1 MHLLLTTAYVTKID
15 IDMRETEHSL
25 AKNLH
30 ENIRYLGK
38 VLGEAILNKEGQET
52 FDTIEKIRKTAVKFR
67 RQNDIES
74 AELLATMLKKLSP
87 EQAVPVIR
95 AFSHFKHLVNIAEDL
110 YEHQRTR
117 INEDNLG
124 AGMLAHTV
132 NKIEQRPID
141 YETITSFF
149 SDALVSPVLTAH
161 PTEVQRKSI
170 LDLQDALASYLAER
184 DTLVSD
190 KELERNR
197 LLIEGTICSLWQTR
211 VVRLSKISVSNE
223 IENAISYYET
233 TFLNAIPE
241 ILQDL
246 ERDINRIFSN
256 QFYGLYQLPSFLH
269 MGSWIGGDR
278 DGNPFVNGET
288 LSKAVHLQAA
298 AAFKFYI
305 KEVGE
310 LRRELAISTRLI
322 KVTSDVEMLAQR
334 SRDQSPHRVDEAYRL
349 ALNGIHDRLMV
360 TAQPVLPV
368 SEFVQVSTNA
378 KPYTSAD
385 AFLAEITMLIHSLM
399 QNKGEHLVYS
409 RLGKLAKAI
418 ETFGFHL
425 STIDIRQSSDVH
437 ETVITEL
444 INKAGYD
451 FNYDELG
458 EEEKVEAL
466 LEELKQ
472 PRLLFS
478 PFQQYSELV
487 HKEIGVFKKA
497 REMRSLFGP
506 RTVRQYIISHTET
519 LSDLLEVALLQ
530 KETGLLRGVWGSANI
545 QVDLNIV
552 PLFETIADLRN
563 ATMIMGR
570 WLSLLG
576 IKHVLHYQGD
586 EQEIMLG
593 YSDSNKDG
601 GFLTS
606 SWELYKSEVSLL
618 ELFNQAKIKLRLF
631 HGRGGAVGR
640 GGGPTYQAIMAQP
653 YGTVNGQIRLT
664 EQGETIAHKYSDAK
678 IGKQSLETLIAATI
692 DASLFPQ
699 DDLADL
705 QQRSFEA
712 IMEELS
718 STAMTSYRS
727 LIYETPGFEEYFFN
741 TTPISEIAELNIGS
755 RPSARKA
762 NRKIEDLRAIPWGF
776 SWAQCRLL
784 LPGWYGL
791 GSAIHH
797 YIYADDKKVKART
810 KQLKEMLNSWSLFN
824 TLISNVDMVI
834 AKTDLTVAKRYAQML
849 QDENLRETIF
859 SRIENEYNLTVEALN
874 LLQDTNER
882 LSNNPVLADSIKNR
896 LPYLDPM
903 NYLQVEMIQRYR
915 NGDTNDKLKLAILL
929 TINGVAA
936 GLRNTG

>member
-1 MHLLLTTAYVTKID
+1 MS
-15 IDMRETEHSL
+15 ETEQSL
-25 AKNLH
+25 SKDLK

-38 VLGEAILNKEGQET
+38 ILGEAILNKEGQET
-52 FDTIEKIRKTAVKFR
+52 FDVIENIRRTAVRSHRKK
-67 RQNDIES
+67 DKS
-74 AELLATMLKKLSP
+74 AAILLEDMLKNLSP

-110 YEHQRTR
+110 YAHQHTR
-117 INEDNLG
+117 INEDSLG

-132 NKIEQRPID
+132 NCFEQNPISF
-141 YETITSFF
+141 ETIAHFF

-170 LDLQDALASYLAER
+170 LDIQDALSFYLAER
-184 DTLVSD
+184 DTLISQ
-190 KELERNR
+190 KEKERNR
-197 LLIEGTICSLWQTR
+197 LLIEGAICSLWQTR
-211 VVRLSKISVSNE
+211 VVRLSKISVVNE

-233 TFLNAIPE
+233 TFLDAIPK

-246 ERDINRIFSN
+246 ERDINRIFSD
-256 QFYGLYQLPSFLH
+256 QFDGLYQLPSFLH

-288 LSKAVHLQAA
+288 LAQAVQLQSAS
-298 AAFKFYI
+298 AFKYYI
-305 KEVGE
+305 KEVE
-310 LRRELAISTRLI
+310 ILRRELAVSTRLI
-322 KVTSDVEMLAQR
+322 RVTPEVQALAKR
-334 SRDQSPHRVDEAYRL
+334 SLDQSPHRVDEAYRL
-349 ALNGIHDRLMV
+349 ALNGIYDRLMA
-360 TAQPVLPV
+360 TAKPVLSV
-368 SEFVQVSTNA
+368 SEFSSSQANA
-378 KPYTSAD
+378 KAYENPE
-385 AFLAEITMLIHSLM
+385 AFLAEITLLIHSLM
-399 QNKGEHLVYS
+399 LNKGENLVYP

-425 STIDIRQSSDVH
+425 ATIDIRQSSDVH

-451 FNYDELG
+451 FNYEELS
-458 EEEKVEAL
+458 EEEKVKTL
-466 LEELKQ
+466 LEELQQ

-487 HKEIGVFKKA
+487 HKEIGVFNKV
-497 REMRSLFGP
+497 REMRAQFGP

-545 QVDLNIV
+545 EVDLNIA

-563 ATMIMGR
+563 ATMIMGK

-576 IKHVLHYQGD
+576 IRHVLRYQGN

-606 SWELYKSEVSLL
+606 SWELYKAEVELL
-618 ELFNQAKIKLRLF
+618 ELFNQANIKLRLF

-653 YGTVNGQIRLT
+653 EGTVNGQIRLT
-664 EQGETIAHKYSDAK
+664 EQGETIAYKYADPK
-678 IGKQSLETLIAATI
+678 VGRQNLETLIAATI
-692 DASLFPQ
+692 DASLFPH
-699 DDLADL
+699 DDLGEK
-705 QQRSFEA
+705 QRRSFE
-712 IMEELS
+712 ITMEELS

-727 LIYETPGFEEYFFN
+727 LIYETPGFEAYFFN

-797 YIYADDKKVKART
+797 YIHADESKTNART
-810 KQLKEMLNSWSLFN
+810 AQLKKMMKSWSLFK
-824 TLISNVDMVI
+824 TLISNVDMVL
-834 AKTDLTVAKRYAQML
+834 AKTDLNVAKRYAQML
-849 QDENLRETIF
+849 KDESLREAIF
-859 SRIENEYNLTVEALN
+859 SRIEKEYQLTVDALN
-874 LLQDTNER
+874 LLQGTEER
-882 LSNNPVLADSIKNR
+882 LSNNPILADSIKNR

-915 NGDTNDKLKLAILL
+915 DGDTNDKLKLAILL
-929 TINGVAA
+929 TINGIAA

>member
-1 MHLLLTTAYVTKID
+1 
-15 IDMRETEHSL
+15 MRETEQSISKDL
-25 AKNLH
+25 R

-38 VLGEAILNKEGQET
+38 VLGVAILNKEGQET
-52 FDTIEKIRKTAVKFR
+52 FDTIENVRRAAVKFHR
-67 RQNDIES
+67 NKDMD
-74 AELLATMLKKLSP
+74 AAATLENMLKTLSP
-87 EQAVPVIR
+87 EKAVPVIR

-110 YEHQRTR
+110 HAHQHTR
-117 INEDNLG
+117 INEDSLG

-132 NKIEQRPID
+132 NCFEKKTLSF
-141 YETITSFF
+141 ETIAEFF

-170 LDLQDALASYLAER
+170 LDIQDALAFYLAER
-184 DTLVSD
+184 DTLISQ
-190 KELERNR
+190 KEKERNR
-197 LLIEGTICSLWQTR
+197 LLIEGAICSLWQTR
-211 VVRLSKISVSNE
+211 VVRLSKISVINE

-246 ERDINRIFSN
+246 ERDINRIFGEE
-256 QFYGLYQLPSFLH
+256 FDGLYQLPSFFH

-288 LSKAVHLQAA
+288 LKQAVHLQSAA
-298 AAFKFYI
+298 VFKFYI
-305 KEVGE
+305 KEVE
-310 LRRELAISTRLI
+310 ALRRELSISTRLI
-322 KVTSDVEMLAQR
+322 KVTPEVQALAQR
-334 SRDQSPHRVDEAYRL
+334 SQDQSPHRIDESYRL
-349 ALNGIHDRLMV
+349 ALNSIYDRLMA
-360 TAQPVLPV
+360 TANPVLPV
-368 SEFVQVSTNA
+368 SDLVQAKSNA
-378 KPYTSAD
+378 KAYGNSD
-385 AFLAEITMLIHSLM
+385 EFLAEITLLIHSLM
-399 QNKGEHLVYS
+399 LNKGEHLIYP
-409 RLGKLAKAI
+409 RIGKLAKAI

-425 STIDIRQSSDVH
+425 ATIDIRQSSDVH
-437 ETVITEL
+437 EAVITEL

-451 FNYDELG
+451 FNYDELN
-458 EEEKVEAL
+458 EEEKVKTL

-478 PFQQYSELV
+478 PYQQYSELV
-487 HKEIGVFKKA
+487 HKEIGVFNKA
-497 REMRSLFGP
+497 REMRKLFGS
-506 RTVRQYIISHTET
+506 RTVKQYIISHTET

-530 KETGLLRGVWGSANI
+530 KETGLMRGVWGSANI
-545 QVDLNIV
+545 QLDLNIA

-563 ATMIMGR
+563 APMIMGQ

-576 IKHVLHYQGD
+576 IRHVLRYQGD

-606 SWELYKSEVSLL
+606 SWELYKAEIALL

-653 YGTVNGQIRLT
+653 LGTVNGQIRLT
-664 EQGETIAHKYSDAK
+664 EQGETIAFKYSDAK
-678 IGKQSLETLIAATI
+678 VGKQNLETLIAATI

-699 DDLADL
+699 DDLEEKQHRA
-705 QQRSFEA
+705 FEA
-712 IMEELS
+712 VMEELS
-718 STAMTSYRS
+718 GTAMTSYRS
-727 LIYETPGFEEYFFN
+727 LIYETPGFEDYFFN

-762 NRKIEDLRAIPWGF
+762 NRNIADLRAIPWGF

-797 YIYADDKKVKART
+797 YIHADESKAEART
-810 KQLKEMLNSWSLFN
+810 KQLKKMLKSWSLFK
-824 TLISNVDMVI
+824 TLIANVDMVL
-834 AKTDLTVAKRYAQML
+834 AKTDLNVAKRYAQML
-849 QDENLRETIF
+849 KDEPLREAIF
-859 SRIENEYNLTVEALN
+859 SRIEKEYQLTVDALN
-874 LLQDTNER
+874 LLLESKER
-882 LSNNPVLADSIKNR
+882 LNSNPLLAESIKNR

-903 NYLQVEMIQRYR
+903 NFLQVEMIQRYR
-915 NGDTNDKLKLAILL
+915 DGDTNDKLKLAILL
-929 TINGVAA
+929 TINGIAA

>member
-1 MHLLLTTAYVTKID
+1 
-15 IDMRETEHSL
+15 MRETEKSL
-25 AKNLH
+25 AKDLH
-30 ENIRYLGK
+30 ENIRYLGR

-52 FDTIEKIRKTAVKFR
+52 FDTIESIRQTAVKFR
-67 RQNDIES
+67 RKNDKDA
-74 AELLATMLKKLSP
+74 AELLENMLKTLSP

-110 YEHQRTR
+110 YAHQRTR

-132 NKIEQRPID
+132 NKFEKKEVH
-141 YETITSFF
+141 YEDIAKFF

-170 LDLQDALASYLAER
+170 LDLQDSLAFYLAER
-184 DTLVSD
+184 DTLISQ

-211 VVRLSKISVSNE
+211 VVRLSKISVTNE

-246 ERDINRIFSN
+246 ERDINRIFSDE
-256 QFYGLYQLPSFLH
+256 FYGLYQLPSFLH

-288 LSKAVHLQAA
+288 LSQAVHLQSA

-305 KEVGE
+305 KEVE
-310 LRRELAISTRLI
+310 TLRRELAISTRLI
-322 KVTSDVEMLAQR
+322 KVTPEVQTLAER

-360 TAQPVLPV
+360 TAKPVLPV
-368 SEFVQVSTNA
+368 SDFAETKIEA
-378 KPYTSAD
+378 KAYEKAE
-385 AFLAEITMLIHSLM
+385 AFLSEITILIHSLM
-399 QNKGEHLVYS
+399 VNKGEHLVYP

-425 STIDIRQSSDVH
+425 ATIDIRQSSDVH
-437 ETVITEL
+437 ESVITEL
-444 INKAGYD
+444 FNKAGYD
-451 FNYDELG
+451 FNYDELN
-458 EEEKVEAL
+458 EEEKVKTL
-466 LEELKQ
+466 LDELKQ

-478 PFQQYSELV
+478 SFQQYSELLL
-487 HKEIGVFKKA
+487 KEIGVLNKA
-497 REMRSLFGP
+497 REMRKLFGP

-519 LSDLLEVALLQ
+519 LSDLLELALLQ

-545 QVDLNIV
+545 QLDLNIV

-563 ATMIMGR
+563 ATMIMGQ
-570 WLSLLG
+570 WLSLIG
-576 IKHVLHYQGD
+576 INHVLRYQGN

-606 SWELYKSEVSLL
+606 SWELYKSEVDLL
-618 ELFNQAKIKLRLF
+618 DLFNQADIKLRLF

-640 GGGPTYQAIMAQP
+640 GGGPTYEAIMAQP
-653 YGTVNGQIRLT
+653 VGTVNGQIRLT
-664 EQGETIAHKYSDAK
+664 EQGETIAFKYSDPK
-678 IGKQSLETLIAATI
+678 VGKQSLETLIAATL

-699 DDLADL
+699 DNVEIR
-705 QQRSFEA
+705 QQRAYEA

-718 STAMTSYRS
+718 STAMTTYRS

-762 NRKIEDLRAIPWGF
+762 NRRIEDLRAIPWGF

-797 YIYADDKKVKART
+797 YIHADDKKVKART
-810 KQLKEMLNSWSLFN
+810 KQLKEMLGSWSLFS
-824 TLISNVDMVI
+824 TLIANVDMVI

-849 QDENLRETIF
+849 KDETLREAIF
-859 SRIENEYNLTVEALN
+859 SRIEKEYELTVEALN
-874 LLQDTNER
+874 LLQDSKER
-882 LSNNPVLADSIKNR
+882 LSSNPVLADSIKNR

-915 NGDTNDKLKLAILL
+915 DGDTNGKLKLAILL
-929 TINGVAA
+929 TINGIAA

>member
-1 MHLLLTTAYVTKID
+1 MH
-15 IDMRETEHSL
+15 ETEQSL
-25 AKNLH
+25 AKDLQA
-30 ENIRYLGK
+30 NIRYLGK
-38 VLGEAILNKEGQET
+38 ILGEAILNKEGQET
-52 FDTIEKIRKTAVKFR
+52 FDAIEGIRRTAVRFHRK
-67 RQNDIES
+67 NDKE
-74 AELLATMLKKLSP
+74 AAALLENMLSQLSP

-110 YEHQRTR
+110 YAHQLTR
-117 INEDNLG
+117 VNEDSLG

-132 NKIEQRPID
+132 NCFEQKPISF
-141 YETITSFF
+141 ETIANFF
-149 SDALVSPVLTAH
+149 NDALVSPVLTAH

-170 LDLQDALASYLAER
+170 LDIQDALSFYLAER
-184 DTLVSD
+184 ETLISE
-190 KELERNR
+190 KEKERNR
-197 LLIEGTICSLWQTR
+197 LLIEGAICSLWQTR
-211 VVRLSKISVSNE
+211 VVRLSKISVMNE

-233 TFLNAIPE
+233 TFLDAIPK

-246 ERDINRIFSN
+246 ERDINRIFSD
-256 QFYGLYQLPSFLH
+256 QFDGLYQLPSFLH

-288 LSKAVHLQAA
+288 LAQAVNMQSAS
-298 AAFKFYI
+298 AFRYYI
-305 KEVGE
+305 REVE
-310 LRRELAISTRLI
+310 SLRRELAVSTRLI
-322 KVTSDVEMLAQR
+322 NVTPEVQALAKR
-334 SRDQSPHRVDEAYRL
+334 SLDQSPHRIDEAYRL
-349 ALNGIHDRLMV
+349 ALNGIYDRLIA
-360 TAQPVLPV
+360 TTQSGLIASDLTSNQ
-368 SEFVQVSTNA
+368 TKA
-378 KPYTSAD
+378 KAYENPEV
-385 AFLAEITMLIHSLM
+385 FLAEITLLIHSLM
-399 QNKGEHLVYS
+399 LNKGEHLVYP

-425 STIDIRQSSDVH
+425 ATIDIRQSSDVH
-437 ETVITEL
+437 EAVIKEL
-444 INKAGYD
+444 ISKAGYD
-451 FNYDELG
+451 FQYDALSEQ
-458 EEEKVEAL
+458 EKVELL
-466 LEELKQ
+466 LEELQQ

-487 HKEIGVFKKA
+487 HKEIGVFNKVRDMQA
-497 REMRSLFGP
+497 QFGP

-545 QVDLNIV
+545 ALDLNIV

-563 ATMIMGR
+563 ATMIMGK

-576 IKHVLHYQGD
+576 IRHVLRYQGN

-606 SWELYKSEVSLL
+606 SWELYKSEVELL
-618 ELFNQAKIKLRLF
+618 ELFKQAKIKLRLF

-653 YGTVNGQIRLT
+653 EGTVNGQIRLT
-664 EQGETIAHKYSDAK
+664 EQGETIAYKYADPK
-678 IGKQSLETLIAATI
+678 VGRQNLETLIAATI

-699 DDLADL
+699 DDLAEKER
-705 QQRSFEA
+705 RSFENA
-712 IMEELS
+712 MEELS

-797 YIYADDKKVKART
+797 YLYADETKTASRT
-810 KQLKEMLNSWSLFN
+810 KQLKKMMKTWSLFK
-824 TLISNVDMVI
+824 TLIANVDMVL
-834 AKTDLTVAKRYAQML
+834 AKTDLNVAKRYAQML
-849 QDENLRETIF
+849 KNETLREAIF
-859 SRIENEYNLTVEALN
+859 SRIEKEYQLTTNALN
-874 LLQDTNER
+874 LLQETDIR
-882 LSNNPVLADSIKNR
+882 LENNIVLAASIKNR

-915 NGDTNDKLKLAILL
+915 AGDSDDKLKLAILL
-929 TINGVAA
+929 TINGIAA

>member
-1 MHLLLTTAYVTKID
+1 MH
-15 IDMRETEHSL
+15 ETEQSL
-25 AKNLH
+25 AKDLQ
-30 ENIRYLGK
+30 ENIRYLGRI
-38 VLGEAILNKEGQET
+38 LGEAILNKEGQET
-52 FDTIEKIRKTAVKFR
+52 FDTIESIRRTAVRFHRK
-67 RQNDIES
+67 NDKE
-74 AELLATMLKKLSP
+74 AATLLEKMLKQLSP
-87 EQAVPVIR
+87 DQAVPVIR

-110 YEHQRTR
+110 YAHQHTR
-117 INEDNLG
+117 INEDNLS

-132 NKIEQRPID
+132 NSFEQNPIPF
-141 YETITSFF
+141 ETIANFF
-149 SDALVSPVLTAH
+149 NDALVSPVLTAH

-170 LDLQDALASYLAER
+170 LDIQDALSFYLAER
-184 DTLVSD
+184 DTLISQ
-190 KELERNR
+190 KEKERNR
-197 LLIEGTICSLWQTR
+197 LLIEGAICSLWQTR
-211 VVRLSKISVSNE
+211 VVRLSKISVVNE

-233 TFLNAIPE
+233 TFLDAIPK

-246 ERDINRIFSN
+246 ERDINRIFCN
-256 QFYGLYQLPSFLH
+256 QFEGLYQLPSFLR

-288 LSKAVHLQAA
+288 LAQAVYLQSAS
-298 AAFKFYI
+298 AFKYYI
-305 KEVGE
+305 KEVE
-310 LRRELAISTRLI
+310 SLRRELAVSTRLI
-322 KVTSDVEMLAQR
+322 NVTPEVQALAKR
-334 SRDQSPHRVDEAYRL
+334 SLDQSPHRIDEAYRL
-349 ALNGIHDRLMV
+349 ALNGIYDRLLA
-360 TAQPVLPV
+360 T
-368 SEFVQVSTNA
+368 A
-378 KPYTSAD
+378 KPVFTTSDLTLSETTAKAYED
-385 AFLAEITMLIHSLM
+385 PEAFLAEITLLIHSLM
-399 QNKGEHLVYS
+399 QNKGEHLVYP

-437 ETVITEL
+437 EAVVKEL

-451 FNYDELG
+451 FNYAALNED
-458 EEEKVEAL
+458 EKVELL
-466 LEELKQ
+466 LEELQQ

-487 HKEIGVFKKA
+487 HKEIGVFNKV
-497 REMRSLFGP
+497 REVQNQFGT

-545 QVDLNIV
+545 ALDLNIV

-563 ATMIMGR
+563 ATMIMGK

-576 IKHVLHYQGD
+576 IRHVLRYQGN

-606 SWELYKSEVSLL
+606 SWELYKSEIELL
-618 ELFNQAKIKLRLF
+618 ELFKQANIKLRLF

-653 YGTVNGQIRLT
+653 EGTVDGQIRLT
-664 EQGETIAHKYSDAK
+664 EQGETIAYKYADPK
-678 IGKQSLETLIAATI
+678 VGRQNLETLIAATI

-699 DDLADL
+699 DDLAEKER
-705 QQRSFEA
+705 RSFE
-712 IMEELS
+712 IVMEELS
-718 STAMTSYRS
+718 GTAMTSYRS
-727 LIYETPGFEEYFFN
+727 LIYETPGFEEYFFS

-797 YIYADDKKVKART
+797 YIYADERKSATRT
-810 KQLKEMLNSWSLFN
+810 KQLKKMMKSWSLFK
-824 TLISNVDMVI
+824 TLIANVDMVL
-834 AKTDLTVAKRYAQML
+834 AKTDLNVAKRYAQML
-849 QDENLRETIF
+849 KNETLREAIF
-859 SRIENEYNLTVEALN
+859 SRIEKEYQLTVDALN
-874 LLQDTNER
+874 LLQETTVR
-882 LSNNPVLADSIKNR
+882 LENNLILADSIKNR

-915 NGDTNDKLKLAILL
+915 DGDSNDKLKLAILL
-929 TINGVAA
+929 TINGIAA

>member
-1 MHLLLTTAYVTKID
+1 MH
-15 IDMRETEHSL
+15 ETEQSL
-25 AKNLH
+25 AKDLQ
-30 ENIRYLGK
+30 ENIRYLGRI
-38 VLGEAILNKEGQET
+38 LGEAILNKEGQET
-52 FDTIEKIRKTAVKFR
+52 FDTIESIRRTAVRFHRK
-67 RQNDIES
+67 NDKEAAS
-74 AELLATMLKKLSP
+74 LLEKMLKQLSP
-87 EQAVPVIR
+87 DQAVPVIR

-110 YEHQRTR
+110 YAHQYTR

-132 NKIEQRPID
+132 NSFEQNPIPF
-141 YETITSFF
+141 ETIANFF

-170 LDLQDALASYLAER
+170 LDIQDALSFYLAER
-184 DTLVSD
+184 DTLISQ
-190 KELERNR
+190 KEKERNR
-197 LLIEGTICSLWQTR
+197 LLIEGAICSLWQTR
-211 VVRLSKISVSNE
+211 VVRLSKISVVNE

-233 TFLNAIPE
+233 TFLDAIPK

-246 ERDINRIFSN
+246 ERDINRIFCN
-256 QFYGLYQLPSFLH
+256 QFEGLYQLPSFLR

-288 LSKAVHLQAA
+288 LAQTVYLQSAS
-298 AAFKFYI
+298 AFKYYI
-305 KEVGE
+305 KEVE
-310 LRRELAISTRLI
+310 SLRRELAVSTRLI
-322 KVTSDVEMLAQR
+322 NVTPEVQALAKR
-334 SRDQSPHRVDEAYRL
+334 SLDQSPHRIDEAYRL
-349 ALNGIHDRLMV
+349 ALNGIYDRLLA
-360 TAQPVLPV
+360 T
-368 SEFVQVSTNA
+368 A
-378 KPYTSAD
+378 KPVFTTSDLTLSETTAKAYEHPE
-385 AFLAEITMLIHSLM
+385 AFLAEITLLIHSLM
-399 QNKGEHLVYS
+399 QNKGEHLVYP

-437 ETVITEL
+437 EAVVKEL

-451 FNYDELG
+451 FNYAALNED
-458 EEEKVEAL
+458 EKVELL
-466 LEELKQ
+466 LEELQQ

-487 HKEIGVFKKA
+487 HKEIGVFNKV
-497 REMRSLFGP
+497 REVQNQFGT

-545 QVDLNIV
+545 ALDLNIV

-563 ATMIMGR
+563 ATMIMGK

-576 IKHVLHYQGD
+576 IRHVLRYQGN

-606 SWELYKSEVSLL
+606 SWELYKSEIELL
-618 ELFNQAKIKLRLF
+618 ELFKQANIKLRLF
-631 HGRGGAVGR
+631 HGRGGAIGR

-653 YGTVNGQIRLT
+653 EGTVDGQIRLT
-664 EQGETIAHKYSDAK
+664 EQGETIAYKYADPK
-678 IGKQSLETLIAATI
+678 VGRQNLETLIAATI

-699 DDLADL
+699 DDLAEKER
-705 QQRSFEA
+705 RSFE
-712 IMEELS
+712 IVMEELS
-718 STAMTSYRS
+718 GTAMTSYRS
-727 LIYETPGFEEYFFN
+727 LIYETPGFEEYFFS

-797 YIYADDKKVKART
+797 YIYADERKSATRT
-810 KQLKEMLNSWSLFN
+810 KQLKKMMKSWSLFK
-824 TLISNVDMVI
+824 TLIANVDMVL
-834 AKTDLTVAKRYAQML
+834 AKTDLNVAKRYAQML
-849 QDENLRETIF
+849 KNETLREAIF
-859 SRIENEYNLTVEALN
+859 SRIEKEYQLTVDALN
-874 LLQDTNER
+874 LLQETTVR
-882 LSNNPVLADSIKNR
+882 LENNLILADSIKNR

-915 NGDTNDKLKLAILL
+915 DGDSNDKLKLAILL
-929 TINGVAA
+929 TINGIAA